1 MEIKNPKNLK
11 IELFNMAPEF
21 TNSVLVSYGDKCIIF
36 DAWGRARDWLGVLRN
51 RKLDLMAIYSTH
63 GHPDH
68 IAAAPD
74 LVLETGA
81 KWFLNE
87 KDFDLIG
94 WGDDLL
100 NEFGLKSLTR
110 GVMPDA
116 LQYGNINIFDNVEM
130 NVIACPG
137 HTRGGVSF
145 YVPDLDVCIVGD
157 TLFADSVG
165 RTDLPG
171 GDIHKLKESIS
182 NFYKLNL
189 PNETVVIPGHDRI
202 TTIAKLKI
210 ENPFYKMCEFSQGIN
225 R

>member
-1 MEIKNPKNLK
+1 MEVKNPKNLNV
-11 IELFNMAPEF
+11 ELLHMAPYF
-21 TNSVLVSYGDKCIIF
+21 TNSVMVSYGNECVIF
-36 DAWGRARDWLGVLRN
+36 DAWGRAADWLNLLHN
-51 RKLDLMAIYSTH
+51 RGLNLKAVYSTH

-81 KWFLNE
+81 TWFLNK

-100 NEFGLKSLTR
+100 TQFGLKPLTR
-110 GVMPDA
+110 GVVPSA
-116 LQYGNINIFDNVEM
+116 LPSGRLNIFDKVAVD
-130 NVIACPG
+130 VIACPG
-137 HTRGGVSF
+137 HTPGGVSF
-145 YVPDLDVCIVGD
+145 YIRDLGLCLVGD

-171 GDIHKLKESIS
+171 GDIHKLKESIL

-189 PNETVVIPGHDRI
+189 PDETVVIPGHDAV
-202 TTIAKLKI
+202 TTIAKLKT
-210 ENPFYKMCEFSQGIN
+210 ENPFYKMCESAKSN
-225 R
+225 SR